1 MPFSALGAGESG
13 KSTISK
19 QMKIIHLN
27 GFSEAE
33 LLGYKPILQSNA
45 IETIKILVNACDEL
59 AVPIEGPNAALAEK
73 FENVSSVESS
83 LTPEMAGELKKLWND
98 EAIQTVFQRRSEF
111 QLPDSAKYVMDN
123 IDRISANGFVPS
135 QEDGEFC
142 SVACL
147 FSCGRCLK
155 TLSSAPVPCSYD
167 GYPRNRI

>member
-1 MPFSALGAGESG
+1 MGCGGSVENNEQNSEINKKIAEDRKRLQKEVKLLLLGAGESG

-27 GFSEAE
+27 GFTEAE

-59 AVPIEGPNAALAEK
+59 AVPIEGANAALAEK

-83 LTPEMAGELKKLWND
+83 LTPEMASELKQLWAD
-98 EAIQTVFQRRSEF
+98 ASIQAVLQRRSEF

-123 IDRISANGFVPS
+123 IDRIATTGFVP
-135 QEDGEFC
+135 
-142 SVACL
+142 
-147 FSCGRCLK
+147 
-155 TLSSAPVPCSYD
+155 
-167 GYPRNRI
+167 